1 MPYLPNPVNGLNAL
15 ELSEL
20 LDLLIEHTAHHTD
33 LISRGGTREEFS
45 TNREIL
51 RELQSEI
58 EFRQTAYISPRNIS
72 PHLDQPDQIAP
83 KK

>member
-33 LISRGGTREEFS
+33 LISRGGTREEFRI
-45 TNREIL
+45 NREIL

-72 PHLDQPDQIAP
+72 HYSDQQD
-83 KK
+83 